1 MKTLDQFWMW
11 RAMELA
17 QKGRGWVE
25 PNPLVGCVIVKDG
38 DCVGEGY
45 HERFGGNHAEVNA
58 LQQAGTAAAGATV
71 YVTLEPCCHFGKT
84 PPCVEA
90 LVRANVERVVVA
102 MQDPF
107 PKVAGGGIQQLRD
120 AGILVELGVLEN
132 EALKLNDPYL
142 KLQFCHRP
150 YVTAKWAMTLDG
162 KIASREYSSRWISG
176 TKSRAVV
183 HRLRSRMD
191 AILVGAGTVLFD
203 NPMLNV
209 RLNDFAENAGEKETL
224 RTPMRVIADASLQTP
239 LTSRVV
245 ETAVRIPTLLLIGPT
260 VSEEQKI
267 PYLQAGCEF
276 FRSEKTDH
284 AEQLLDLL
292 DELGRRQVTNL
303 LVEGGSK
310 VLGALWDVQEI
321 DAVHVFIAPKLLG
334 GSAAVT
340 PIGGYGIGQMD
351 SFAGLLDVEIEV
363 LDSDIHY
370 SGRVLHQE
378 MNARY
383 GQWIADG

>member
-25 PNPLVGCVIVKDG
+25 PNPMVGCVIVKDG
-38 DCVGEGY
+38 ECVGEGY
-45 HERFGGNHAEVNA
+45 HERFGGTHAEVNA
-58 LQQAGTAAAGATV
+58 LRQAEAAAQGATV

-84 PPCVEA
+84 PPCVQA
-90 LVRANVERVVVA
+90 LIRAHVERVVVA

-120 AGILVELGVLEN
+120 AGIEVEIGVLEN
-132 EALKLNDPYL
+132 EALRLNEPYL
-142 KLQFCHRP
+142 KLQLCHRP

-162 KIASREYSSRWISG
+162 KIASRKCSSRWISG
-176 TKSRAVV
+176 TKSRARV
-183 HRLRSRMD
+183 HQLRSRMD

-203 NPMLNV
+203 NPMLDV
-209 RLNDFAENAGEKETL
+209 RLNDFTESAVKNVTP
-224 RTPMRVIADASLQTP
+224 RTPMRVVADASLQTP

-245 ETAVRIPTLLLIGPT
+245 ETAGRIPTLILIGPE
-260 VSEEQKI
+260 VSDEQKI

-292 DELGRRQVTNL
+292 DELGKRQVTNL

-321 DAVHVFIAPKLLG
+321 DMVHVFIAPKLIG

-340 PIGGYGIGQMD
+340 PVGGHGLAQID

-363 LDSDIHY
+363 LDRDIHY

-378 MNARY
+378 MQARY